1 MNERS
6 SFFIKLGP
14 DILEVQSGLSVELPA
29 IVHMDFR
36 VTLEHDS
43 SEEIYEYQ
51 INQQN
56 KRKEEHCSREN
67 ISTRICL
74 KIIFSIAI
82 IVHIS
87 VTLIVNIIAFT

>member
-29 IVHMDFR
+29 IVHMNFR

-56 KRKEEHCSREN
+56 KRKEKNCSWKN
-67 ISTRICL
+67 ISTRIRL